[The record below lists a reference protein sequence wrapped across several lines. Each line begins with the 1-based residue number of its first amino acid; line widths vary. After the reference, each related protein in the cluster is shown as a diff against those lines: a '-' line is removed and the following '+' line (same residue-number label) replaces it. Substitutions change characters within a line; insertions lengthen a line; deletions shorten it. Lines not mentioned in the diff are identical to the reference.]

1 MAKLPIYKVVLSED
15 DEGMDFNSFV
25 DYPAH
30 SKAFELFDK
39 KKPSIQKFFNNEQR
53 IVTGVAISTNQPIY
67 RVDDAGREYYLFFD
81 APTVKAMAQRMFEK
95 GYMHNVNE
103 MHESNRQLK
112 SITLV
117 ESYFIDY
124 KRGVNPPN
132 AFKNQNLQD
141 GTWIVSYKVN
151 DLSTWEKLKSGVYQ
165 GFSIE
170 SWFSMEKVNFK
181 NQSNMN
187 KPNLWDKLKAV
198 FTEVQQAIESS
209 QTFGEATTTDGNLI
223 KWEGELKQDTIV
235 YLVAEDGTEIL
246 APEGTHSIVDDAGV
260 TTVITLNAEGM
271 VTTLEVVGADGAQDD
286 TAMVEEMRAMFTSVL
301 KEIKSLKNENA
312 TFKSQIKTLTETLD
326 KGKPTT
332 KKVDANEKFKS
343 VLKNS
348 H

>member
-30 SKAFELFDK
+30 SKSFELFNK
-39 KKPSIQKFFNNEQR
+39 NKPSIQKFFNDEQR

-67 RVDDAGREYYLFFD
+67 RVDDAGREFYLYFD

-95 GYMHNVNE
+95 GYMNNVNE

-112 SITLV
+112 SVTLV

-124 KRGVNPPN
+124 KRGVNPPIS
-132 AFKNQNLQD
+132 FKNQNLQD
-141 GTWIVSYKVN
+141 GSWIVSYKVN
-151 DLSTWEKLKSGVYQ
+151 DLLTWEKLKSGVYQ

-187 KPNLWDKLKAV
+187 KPNLWDKLKSV
-198 FTEVQQAIESS
+198 FNEVQAAVEKP

-223 KWEGELKQDTIV
+223 KWEGDLQENTV
-235 YLVAEDGTEIL
+235 VFLVAEDGTEIL

-260 TTVITLNAEGM
+260 TTIINLNAEGV
-271 VTTLEVVGADGAQDD
+271 VTTIEVVGAEGAQDD
-286 TAMVEEMRAMFTSVL
+286 TEMVEEMRAMFTSIL
-301 KEIKSLKNENA
+301 GEIKSLKTQNA
-312 TFKSQIKTLTETLD
+312 TFKAQIKTLTETLD
-326 KGKPTT
+326 NGDQQR
-332 KKVDANEKFKS
+332 KKKMPMKS
-343 VLKNS
+343 LNQY
-348 H
+348 